1 MKASVT
7 WIRVG
12 VTRGLGSRG
21 AGSGLGLGGSGL
33 GAGPG
38 SGLGGSGVS
47 PDLRREGVGHVELRK
62 LERRALQRDMR
73 WEETWEDEVRG
84 ERGEKDN
91 GALI

>member
-1 MKASVT
+1 M
-7 WIRVG
+7 
-12 VTRGLGSRG
+12 
-21 AGSGLGLGGSGL
+21 
-33 GAGPG
+33 
-38 SGLGGSGVS
+38 GGSGVS